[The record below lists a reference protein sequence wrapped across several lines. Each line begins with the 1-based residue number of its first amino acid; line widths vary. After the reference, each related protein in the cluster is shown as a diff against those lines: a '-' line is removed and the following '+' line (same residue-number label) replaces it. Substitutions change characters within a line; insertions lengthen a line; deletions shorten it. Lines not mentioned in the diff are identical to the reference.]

1 MILERLFGESFI
13 KVASCTDTRSSSLT
27 PLLTMPPSAL
37 LAVSLWGVQIEYTG
51 MDGAFLARSG
61 DGTQRSMPHR
71 QRGFNAVGLQNAVE
85 SKPGECCRLHRA
97 NREAKP
103 DSRSFAHRRALI
115 SPPLWSCRRGTE

>member
-51 MDGAFLARSG
+51 MDGAFLAPLRGRDAAIDAAS
-61 DGTQRSMPHR
+61 TTWLQRR
-71 QRGFNAVGLQNAVE
+71 WLAERGGIKTRRVLPPSSREPG
-85 SKPGECCRLHRA
+85 SKTG
-97 NREAKP
+97 
-103 DSRSFAHRRALI
+103 
-115 SPPLWSCRRGTE
+115 